1 MEREKR
7 RWDASLLWSEA
18 FHGLENSGIRRIAGC
33 SLLEVDSGHESAIP
47 FGKVK
52 IGMES
57 TWFDELTKAVATK
70 SSRRRAFKLLSA
82 GLGGVVL
89 GLFDMHPAWA
99 ATTDCTDF
107 CNQALESAKRN
118 CQSHNRCV
126 KNFTCGPNH
135 DGTCDASATCGP
147 CTSG

>member
-1 MEREKR
+1 MK
-7 RWDASLLWSEA
+7 LY
-18 FHGLENSGIRRIAGC
+18 
-33 SLLEVDSGHESAIP
+33 IP
-47 FGKVK
+47 FGKV
-52 IGMES
+52 ETEVEP

-107 CNQALESAKRN
+107 CNQALESATRN
-118 CQSHNRCV
+118 CESHNLCV
-126 KNFTCGPNH
+126 KNFTCGPNK
-135 DGTCDASATCGP
+135 DGSCEASATCGP